1 MAENGWLT
9 AIGLMSG
16 TSVDGV
22 DAALLKSDGH
32 RVERIGKPVTTT
44 YDDGERDLILA
55 ALGGAG
61 DVLAAERALTLRHVD
76 IVRSLLKE
84 NDLTVENINVIGFHG
99 QTIIHRPDEELT
111 WQIGDGAL
119 LAQRCGIDV
128 VADLRR
134 SDMARGGQGAPF
146 APLYHAALVADLK
159 TEVPVAVLNLGGVAN
174 ITWIGDD
181 RIIAFDTGPSGAL
194 LDDWVRRHTD
204 QPFDRDGL
212 LAASGQVH
220 DERVDVVLRNPYF
233 ARPAPKSL
241 DRNSFS
247 IDLEGLSPADGAAT
261 LVALTAR
268 TVAMGSDVVPQAPK
282 LWIACG
288 GNRLNPTIRGAI
300 ADRVTGE
307 VVTAEDV
314 GWNGDAIEA
323 EAFAYLAIRS
333 LKGLPLS
340 LPTTTGVEAPT
351 TGGALYK
358 ARTFTG

>member
-1 MAENGWLT
+1 MPENGWMT

-16 TSVDGV
+16 TSVDGI

-32 RVERIGKPVTTT
+32 RVERMGTPVTVA
-44 YDDGERDLILA
+44 YGDGERDLVLA
-55 ALGGAG
+55 ALGGGG
-61 DVLAAERALTLRHVD
+61 DVPAAERALTLRHIEV
-76 IVRSLLKE
+76 VQLLIKE
-84 NDLTVENINVIGFHG
+84 SNVNIENIDTIGFHG
-99 QTIIHRPDEELT
+99 QTIIHRPDEGLT

-119 LAQRCGIDV
+119 LAQRTGIDV

-146 APLYHAALVADLK
+146 APLYHAALVAGLK
-159 TEVPVAVLNLGGVAN
+159 AEKPVAVLNLGGVAN
-174 ITWIGDD
+174 ITWIRGDE
-181 RIIAFDTGPSGAL
+181 IIAFDTGPSGAL

-204 QPFDRDGL
+204 QPFDRDGA
-212 LAASGQVH
+212 LAAGGQVH
-220 DERVDVVLRNPYF
+220 DERVDAVLRDPYF

-247 IDLEGLSPADGAAT
+247 IDLEGLSPEDGAAT

-268 TVAMGSDVVPQAPK
+268 TVALGAEVVPETPK

-288 GNRLNPTIRGAI
+288 GNRLNPTIRNAI
-300 ADRVTGE
+300 AERVTGD

-340 LPTTTGVEAPT
+340 LPTTTGVEVPT
-351 TGGALYK
+351 TGGALYR
-358 ARTFTG
+358 ARTNAD

>member
-1 MAENGWLT
+1 MAENGWMT

-16 TSVDGV
+16 TSIDGV

-32 RVERIGKPVTTT
+32 RVERMGQPVTAA
-44 YDDGERDLILA
+44 YDDGERDLVRA
-55 ALGGAG
+55 ALGGHG
-61 DVLAAERALTLRHVD
+61 DVLAAERALTLRHIDV
-76 IVRSLLKE
+76 VQALLDK
-84 NDLTVENINVIGFHG
+84 NDLTNENIDIIGFHG
-99 QTIIHRPDEELT
+99 QTIIHRPDEGLT

-119 LAQRCGIDV
+119 LAQRTGIDV
-128 VADLRR
+128 IADLRR

-146 APLYHAALVADLK
+146 APLYHAALVAGLK
-159 TEVPVAVLNLGGVAN
+159 TDGPVAVLNLGGVAN
-174 ITWIGDD
+174 ITWISGDE
-181 RIIAFDTGPSGAL
+181 IIAFDTGPSGAL

-204 QPFDRDGL
+204 QPFDRDGA
-212 LAASGQVH
+212 LARAGQVH
-220 DERVDVVLRNPYF
+220 DERVDAVMSDPYF
-233 ARPAPKSL
+233 TRPAPKSL

-268 TVAMGSDVVPQAPK
+268 TVALGVEAVPEVPR

-288 GNRLNPTIRGAI
+288 GNRLNPAIRQAI
-300 ADRVTGE
+300 ADQVIGD

-340 LPTTTGVEAPT
+340 LPTTTGVDVPT
-351 TGGALYK
+351 TGGALYR
-358 ARTFTG
+358 ARTNAG